1 MAIRKNDEFEA
12 IYPTL
17 DLDGLTFL
25 DIVDRIEQ
33 EIRQKYG
40 SRVTQ
45 ESLNNCRGTWNE
57 LAFIMEAHRSIGH
70 CKTSKSGYNKLM
82 CFCTIECND
91 KPAHPSIWL
100 SWHQ

>member
-40 SRVTQ
+40 SKVTQ
-45 ESLNNCRGTWNE
+45 ESLNNCRGT
-57 LAFIMEAHRSIGH
+57 
-70 CKTSKSGYNKLM
+70 
-82 CFCTIECND
+82 
-91 KPAHPSIWL
+91 
-100 SWHQ
+100 